1 MIQMFKTMI
10 EEMKLRNFSPQTQ
23 KVYLQYNQSF
33 LNFARKSPRDV
44 SGQDIRSYLLH
55 LIEKQY
61 SSSSINLAHNAL
73 NFYYGKLL
81 RKNVKEVPFQKR
93 EEKHR
98 LVPSKDEI
106 ENLCTV
112 IKNPKYQLMIS
123 LLYASGVRVSELVRI
138 KLQDIDVERKLLRVR
153 QGKGG
158 KDRYTILSVR
168 VIEQIKAYL
177 QMRPYPSNYLF
188 SSRDGHLTIRA
199 VEEVL
204 KSAARRA
211 KIQRATPHSLRHS
224 FATHLMESHVRD
236 SVIQKLLGHKDI
248 KTTQIYA
255 SVATK
260 HLQEIK
266 SPHD

>member
-1 MIQMFKTMI
+1 MI

-23 KVYLQYNQSF
+23 KVYLQYNQAF
-33 LNFARKSPRDV
+33 LRVVRKSPRDV
-44 SGQDIRSYLLH
+44 SGQDIRNYLLH
-55 LIEKQY
+55 LIERQY

-81 RKNVKEVPFQKR
+81 HKKVHEIPFQKR

-106 ENLCTV
+106 ENLCTTLN
-112 IKNPKYQLMIS
+112 NPKHQLMIS
-123 LLYASGVRVSELVRI
+123 LLYASGVRVSELVKI
-138 KLQDIDVERKLLRVR
+138 KLQDIYFERKLLRVR

-158 KDRYTILSVR
+158 KDRYTILSAR
-168 VIEQIKAYL
+168 VIEQMKAYFQRRL
-177 QMRPYPSNYLF
+177 YSSDYLF
-188 SSRDGHLTIRA
+188 ASRNGHLTIRT

-204 KSAARRA
+204 KSAARRS
-211 KIQRATPHSLRHS
+211 KTNKTTPHSLRHS

-236 SVIQKLLGHKDI
+236 AVIQKLLGHKDI

-260 HLQEIK
+260 HLQDIK